1 MSIPI
6 AFSSA
11 TSNIGLPLLVAGQA
25 QKEFFVNQ
33 ALAILDSLS
42 PRAVLASLPA
52 PPASAVDGDCYLIT
66 APAMQAW
73 EGCENHLALRIGGD
87 WHFVPPREG
96 MRLYDR
102 AADRSLFFRSDWH
115 SAATSTVPEGG
126 TVVDVEARVAIG
138 AIISALRDIG
148 IFSSPGA

>member
-1 MSIPI
+1 
-6 AFSSA
+6 
-11 TSNIGLPLLVAGQA
+11 
-25 QKEFFVNQ
+25 
-33 ALAILDSLS
+33 
-42 PRAVLASLPA
+42 
-52 PPASAVDGDCYLIT
+52 
-66 APAMQAW
+66 MQAW

-115 SAATSTVPEGG
+115 SAATPAVPEGG
-126 TVVDVEARVAIG
+126 TVVDVEARVAIS

-148 IFSSPGA
+148 VFSSPGA